1 MIHRTGSIVR
11 LFTVQSKQTAR
22 PLPESCVALKEDTD
36 GLSHTIEND
45 RVVLRSVGARRE
57 TTKEPALLAEVV
69 KASRKKS
76 ASGEPTKA
84 SQ

>member
-1 MIHRTGSIVR
+1 MCRT
-11 LFTVQSKQTAR
+11 
-22 PLPESCVALKEDTD
+22 LPESCVALKEDTD

-57 TTKEPALLAEVV
+57 TTKEPAPHLLAEVV